1 MEGRLEAT
9 KKSHPQQHCCFDPQ
23 SARPPFPHDIAL
35 FLTLLSIC
43 CPPRIPLSSAF
54 PSSENSLDRTARL
67 NYIVHASLSPLTAFL
82 VGFAVLP
89 SLVLLVVRNVGL
101 PSLSSL
107 SRLTISP
114 SLLRLSSRYTYI
126 FLGLRHW
133 PLESW
138 NNSRPSFPG
147 TIGCW

>member
-23 SARPPFPHDIAL
+23 AARARPPFPHDIAL

-43 CPPRIPLSSAF
+43 CPPRIPLSSAL

-89 SLVLLVVRNVGL
+89 SL
-101 PSLSSL
+101 P
-107 SRLTISP
+107 
-114 SLLRLSSRYTYI
+114 
-126 FLGLRHW
+126 
-133 PLESW
+133 
-138 NNSRPSFPG
+138 RPP
-147 TIGCW
+147 

>member
-43 CPPRIPLSSAF
+43 CPPRIPLISAF

-101 PSLSSL
+101 
-107 SRLTISP
+107 RLHCH
-114 SLLRLSSRYTYI
+114 L
-126 FLGLRHW
+126 
-133 PLESW
+133 
-138 NNSRPSFPG
+138 
-147 TIGCW
+147 